1 MSQSLIKAV
10 NADFVA
16 FFNEGGN
23 LYPTYDDAFA
33 ACEAQNMTL
42 AVITSASQQEEAH
55 NVAKET
61 LTSYFVG
68 AVTMFHI
75 GIRRKDSKHVQFGI
89 ILFS

>member
-1 MSQSLIKAV
+1 
-10 NADFVA
+10 
-16 FFNEGGN
+16 
-23 LYPTYDDAFA
+23 
-33 ACEAQNMTL
+33 MTL